1 MKKWIAFALVCVI
14 ALSLCAC
21 GGKIDEKTQE
31 KLDLYEKYKEYIQLF
46 EQENYEEL
54 LNRITALYDGQQ
66 NGTEPPQEGG
76 PEPEIPTESTG
87 ANGLTAGEQAVLD
100 AYAQI
105 YAELQREHFSRWHDE
120 EADLYYAGEAARTFW
135 YEKYYRELQSLDLSV
150 IDKWLGTEVLSG
162 DVDWDYAKL
171 LDRFTVLEDVP
182 LFQYSTT
189 KDRMGNEKSDIYAWI
204 YAETGLIRYEEYMA
218 SGRKFE
224 MIPSDPMNLFASNTE
239 KADHIYDADGR
250 PVQRKHYNNSG
261 DVEYLVDIFYDDA
274 GNKVKETVRCNAGE
288 ADILYTY
295 DDQNRLIK
303 LSYQDS
309 INIYNN
315 YHEYVIDYTYDDRGN
330 LLRAENTNKYYGRI
344 VAYEIDVYTY
354 DDSGKPV
361 SCEHTRQDLW
371 NGVMDTQ
378 SEDHYTFRCDEQGRI
393 LFAEVAYGDTCYVS
407 GSPNGQA
414 GAVAHNA
421 TNVTGTFE
429 FVYGDY
435 VCFSFEK

>member
-1 MKKWIAFALVCVI
+1 MKKWIALALVCVV

-21 GGKIDEKTQE
+21 GGKIDGKTQE

-54 LNRITALYDGQQ
+54 LKRITALYDGQQ

-76 PEPEIPTESTG
+76 PEPEMPAESTG
-87 ANGLTAGEQAVLD
+87 ADGLTAGEQAVLD

-120 EADLYYAGEAARTFW
+120 EADIYYAGEVARTFW

-150 IDKWLGTEVLSG
+150 IDKYLGTEVLSG

-171 LDRFTVLEDVP
+171 LSRFTILEDVP
-182 LFQYSTT
+182 LFQYITS

-218 SGRKFE
+218 FGRKFE

-261 DVEYLVDIFYDDA
+261 DVAYLVDIFYDDA
-274 GNKVKETVRCNAGE
+274 GNKIKETVQCNWGQ
-288 ADILYTY
+288 ADIIYTY
-295 DDQNRLIK
+295 DDQNRLTQ
-303 LSYQDS
+303 LSYPDQLGT
-309 INIYNN
+309 NTQKN
-315 YHEYVIDYTYDDRGN
+315 VITYTYDDRGN
-330 LLRAENTNKYYGRI
+330 LLRADKTITYYGPI
-344 VAYEIDVYTY
+344 VAYESDVYTY
-354 DDSGKPV
+354 DGSGKLV
-361 SCEHTRQDLW
+361 SGVHTRQNLW
-371 NGVMDTQ
+371 NGAMDTQ
-378 SEDHYTFRCDEQGRI
+378 SEDHYTFRCDDQGRI
-393 LFAEVAYGDTCYVS
+393 LFAEVAFGDTCYVS
-407 GSPNGQA
+407 GSPNGSE
-414 GAVAHNA
+414 GNVANNA
-421 TNVTGTFE
+421 TYVSGTFE

-435 VCFSFEK
+435 VCFSLEK

>member
-1 MKKWIAFALVCVI
+1 MKKWIALALVCVV

-21 GGKIDEKTQE
+21 GGKIDGKTQE
-31 KLDLYEKYKEYIQLF
+31 KLDLYEKYQEYIQLF

-54 LNRITALYDGQQ
+54 LKRITALYDGQQ

-76 PEPEIPTESTG
+76 PEPEIPAESTG
-87 ANGLTAGEQAVLD
+87 ADGLTAGEQAVLD

-120 EADLYYAGEAARTFW
+120 EADLYYAGEVARTFW

-150 IDKWLGTEVLSG
+150 IDKYLGTEVLSG

-171 LDRFTVLEDVP
+171 LSRFTILEDVP
-182 LFQYSTT
+182 LFQYITS

-218 SGRKFE
+218 FGRKFE

-261 DVEYLVDIFYDDA
+261 DVAYLVDIFYDDA
-274 GNKVKETVRCNAGE
+274 GNKIKETVRCNAGE

-315 YHEYVIDYTYDDRGN
+315 YHEYVIDYTYDDSGN
-330 LLRAENTNKYYGRI
+330 LLRSEKTDRYYGRI

-354 DDSGKPV
+354 DGTGKLVSGI
-361 SCEHTRQDLW
+361 HTRQDLW
-371 NGVMDTQ
+371 NDAMDTQ
-378 SEDHYTFRCDEQGRI
+378 SEDNYTFHCDDRGRI
-393 LFAEVAYGDTCYVS
+393 LSAEVTYGDAVYVK
-407 GSPNGQA
+407 GSPNGA
-414 GAVAHNA
+414 EGEVKYNA
-421 TNVTGTFE
+421 TYVSGTIE

-435 VCFSFEK
+435 VCFLFGK